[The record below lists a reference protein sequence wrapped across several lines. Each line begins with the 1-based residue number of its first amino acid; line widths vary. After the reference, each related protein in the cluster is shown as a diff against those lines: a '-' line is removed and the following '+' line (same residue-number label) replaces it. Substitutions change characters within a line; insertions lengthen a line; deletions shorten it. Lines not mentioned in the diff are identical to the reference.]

1 MINSIETI
9 GESIVSSSRWGED
22 GDYELADAVHFH
34 VASSALKKPSLF
46 FFLNPKQFIFTKQ
59 VG

>member
-46 FFLNPKQFIFTKQ
+46 SF
-59 VG
+59 